1 MKVEKKVEIYP
12 FLLQVGFKTSR
23 IYWSFRNLNKKC
35 RYMCRIDDNEGA
47 PCFVIK
53 VIEDGM
59 KDLVLR
65 DNTAKG
71 NKGYSI

>member
-1 MKVEKKVEIYP
+1 M
-12 FLLQVGFKTSR
+12 GFKTSR
-23 IYWSFRNLNKKC
+23 VYWSFRNLNKKC
-35 RYMCRIDDNEGA
+35 RYICRIDDNEGS

-71 NKGYSI
+71 NKTNTYYITLKEVLRSLSLLY